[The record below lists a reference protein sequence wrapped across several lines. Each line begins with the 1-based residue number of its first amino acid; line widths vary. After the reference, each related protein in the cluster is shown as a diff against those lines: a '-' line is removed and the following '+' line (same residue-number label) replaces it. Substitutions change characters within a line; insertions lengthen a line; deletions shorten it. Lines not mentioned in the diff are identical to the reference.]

1 MRTLVDREVIDA
13 AKTAPPSDSR
23 AYFRGRVTEK
33 FGQDVLATNWQ
44 MMSVQE
50 RQSKDGADTTS
61 SLAHIRFDDV
71 DRFNQDEVGELID
84 SSSSVSELV
93 KQLEE
98 QGIAIQRTIKPIRVR
113 H

>member
-1 MRTLVDREVIDA
+1 M
-13 AKTAPPSDSR
+13 
-23 AYFRGRVTEK
+23 
-33 FGQDVLATNWQ
+33 
-44 MMSVQE
+44 QE
-50 RQSKDGADTTS
+50 HQNKDGADTTS